1 MRGIVP
7 CAMVAFPDHHRY
19 SRREIDKLKKIAG
32 RNRADGYLTTQK
44 DLMNLG
50 DLVYQL
56 DPIIV
61 PILEMELLNAG
72 ACLDHMLATIAA
84 RRTHRS

>member
-1 MRGIVP
+1 
-7 CAMVAFPDHHRY
+7 
-19 SRREIDKLKKIAG
+19 
-32 RNRADGYLTTQK
+32 
-44 DLMNLG
+44 MNLG